1 MTSPTIER
9 AARAVQDEIER
20 QVAEP
25 GYLGWGVG
33 QEDHRPPITKTYVDG
48 DLDVSA
54 LARAVLM
61 AVREPD
67 EKLVEAMNASAA
79 FHVCLEHHAQT
90 DARMWRAGVDAILN
104 DGEGE

>member
-1 MTSPTIER
+1 MTGMTNPTLER
-9 AARAVQDEIER
+9 AARAVRDATSGE
-20 QVAEP
+20 
-25 GYLGWGVG
+25 LTDG
-33 QEDHRPPITKTYVDG
+33 QNLRI
-48 DLDVSA
+48 
-54 LARAVLM
+54 ARAVLM

-104 DGEGE
+104 DGEANG